1 MTERMSAAQF
11 RELKAGKASK
21 YGAVRTVGPD
31 GSGGTR
37 EYDSKLSA
45 KLARRLEDERL
56 AGRIKGFI
64 PEWSVPI
71 GTADDGK
78 PIRHRVDQLVIIDVL
93 ESGDFVCRAIEA
105 KGRDLASGR
114 AKRGVIRKFLGIPV
128 HVTRDGEIP

>member
-1 MTERMSAAQF
+1 MTERMSAA
-11 RELKAGKASK
+11 RYLAAKAGKKSK
-21 YGAVRTVGPD
+21 YNAVRTVGPD

-93 ESGDFVCRAIEA
+93 DTGDFVCRAIEA
-105 KGRDLASGR
+105 KGRDLPAGR
-114 AKRGVIRKFLGIPV
+114 AKRGVIRKFYGIPV
-128 HVTRDGEIP
+128 YVTKNGELP